1 MLSFPFFPLEAP
13 AWEEGPAGSLLRR
26 KLGELELLASG
37 NHLPSS
43 PSASHSVRIAGQLKC
58 YLIQEAFHQT
68 STHSLRKFLD
78 PPPLDMRSS
87 FLGRNEAL
95 GVRRKPGL
103 SPKGNGWNKQM
114 WLKSRWHKVLGG
126 GQSDQSGA
134 GWEAGGLRRL
144 QPQLLLWRA
153 STRW

>member
-1 MLSFPFFPLEAP
+1 MQAPCSGGSWVNWNCCFWESSAFLSFCL
-13 AWEEGPAGSLLRR
+13 
-26 KLGELELLASG
+26 
-37 NHLPSS
+37 
-43 PSASHSVRIAGQLKC
+43 SHSVRIAGQLKC

-68 STHSLRKFLD
+68 STHSLRKFLY

-114 WLKSRWHKVLGG
+114 WLKRRWHKVLGG

-153 STRW
+153 SPRW